1 MQVFRLSFIKPN
13 EDSEIALIYDDKIKG
28 TESTPFVLNDV
39 GIEPLQVLTIEEFAA
54 MSGLILNPRSIETNQ
69 QYMFC
74 ANVEDDTI
82 IKVRPDLSTGS
93 IELVKTSVIL
103 ADKVDDGIPHVTD
116 NDFEQLDW
124 IKKVNGNYDVM
135 SVSKYF

>member
-28 TESTPFVLNDV
+28 TENTPFVLNDV

-54 MSGLILNPRSIETNQ
+54 MSGLILKPRSIETNQ

-116 NDFEQLDW
+116 NDFE
-124 IKKVNGNYDVM
+124 
-135 SVSKYF
+135 